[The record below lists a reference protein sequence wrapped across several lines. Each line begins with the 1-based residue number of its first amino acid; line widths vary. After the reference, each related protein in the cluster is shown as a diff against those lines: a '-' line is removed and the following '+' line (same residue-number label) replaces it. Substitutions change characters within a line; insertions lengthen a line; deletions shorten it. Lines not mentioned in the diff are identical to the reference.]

1 MKKRL
6 GSLVLFLAIGSFV
19 FLQDS
24 VASAVTQ
31 TGSAAEEENQETE
44 SPKQVFRQR
53 PVEHTLHIGKIDFF
67 GYGNLSPA
75 KLREAL
81 PILQGESISQDAWHL
96 ARPEIDEAIKRLTGA
111 NPTDVAAV
119 CCDDHGAAMIY
130 IGIAGASSKPL
141 VLNPTPHGS
150 ARLPAH
156 ALVLE
161 KRFGE
166 AVANAVQEG
175 KAGEDDS
182 NGYALSAE
190 PSLRASQRAVRKFTL
205 QQSTLV
211 REVLQ
216 SSEAA
221 EHRRAAAELLG
232 YDNASAKQ
240 VKVLIQA
247 SRDPDSIV
255 RNNAV
260 RALAVLAGS
269 TRKTHVKIPGTQFV
283 DMLSADQWTDRNK
296 GTFVLMNLTQSRD
309 RELLAELRA
318 KAMPALI
325 EMARWQET
333 GHASGARILLG
344 RIAGMDEAEL
354 VDLSGHNDKTET
366 IIRGAQNVH

>member
-31 TGSAAEEENQETE
+31 TGTAAEEDNQETE
-44 SPKQVFRQR
+44 SPKQVLRQR
-53 PVEHTLHIGKIDFF
+53 TVEHTLHIGKIDFF

-75 KLREAL
+75 KIREAL
-81 PILQGESISQDAWHL
+81 PILQGESISEDAWHL
-96 ARPEIDEAIKRLTGA
+96 ARPEIDEVIKRLTGA
-111 NPTDVAAV
+111 GPTDVAAV

-161 KRFGE
+161 QRFGE

-182 NGYALSAE
+182 NGYALSVE
-190 PSLRASQRAVRKFTL
+190 PRLRASQLAVRKFTL
-205 QQSTLV
+205 QHSTLV

-221 EHRRAAAELLG
+221 EHRRSPGELQE
-232 YDNASAKQ
+232 SAHHPRHFLVRTGKRAVSMATSSGDQESWYSRPCSHAVFCSVQSAIVPGVVDAQ
-240 VKVLIQA
+240 VA
-247 SRDPDSIV
+247 FS
-255 RNNAV
+255 
-260 RALAVLAGS
+260 
-269 TRKTHVKIPGTQFV
+269 PGHCHEE
-283 DMLSADQWTDRNK
+283 N
-296 GTFVLMNLTQSRD
+296 
-309 RELLAELRA
+309 
-318 KAMPALI
+318 
-325 EMARWQET
+325 
-333 GHASGARILLG
+333 
-344 RIAGMDEAEL
+344 
-354 VDLSGHNDKTET
+354 
-366 IIRGAQNVH
+366 